1 MSHDHEHDEGAHGA
15 EPIQGVDAGA
25 MHRVVDDLAA
35 ALHRYVDTA
44 VGVRAEFGAQE
55 ADEDPRILALEAS
68 VGTLNA
74 TLYDLVH
81 ETLGLHADLT
91 GMSWDDEEPE
101 GPVDGVEVDTFH
113 LGFVV
118 GPPQAASDLT
128 LDSVLDM
135 LDTGGADL
143 ARTLQEAGFDVVEWG
158 AARGAPVHF
167 GEDDED
173 DEDVDDDEEDGRA

>member
-1 MSHDHEHDEGAHGA
+1 MSHEHEHDESAHGVD
-15 EPIQGVDAGA
+15 PIHGVDPAA
-25 MHRVVDDLAA
+25 MHRVVDDLTT
-35 ALHRYVDTA
+35 ALHSYVDTA
-44 VGVRAEFGAQE
+44 VGVRAEFGATE

-68 VGTLNA
+68 VGSLNA
-74 TLYDLVH
+74 QLYDLLH

-91 GMSWDDEEPE
+91 GMTWDDEEPE
-101 GPVDGVEVDTFH
+101 GPAGQDEVDTFH

-135 LDTGGADL
+135 VDTGGAEL

-167 GEDDED
+167 GEDEL
-173 DEDVDDDEEDGRA
+173 DDEEDGPE

>member
-15 EPIQGVDAGA
+15 EPIQGVDATA
-25 MHRVVDDLAA
+25 LHAVVDELSA
-35 ALHRYVDTA
+35 ALHSYVDTA
-44 VGVRAEFGAQE
+44 IGVRAEFGATE
-55 ADEDPRILALEAS
+55 ADEDPRILALEAQ
-68 VGTLNA
+68 VGALNA
-74 TLYDLVH
+74 RMYDLLH

-91 GMSWDDEEPE
+91 GMSWDEEEPE
-101 GPVDGVEVDTFH
+101 GPADEDAVDTFH

-118 GPPQAASDLT
+118 GPPQATSDLT

-135 LDTGGADL
+135 IDAGGADL

-167 GEDDED
+167 
-173 DEDVDDDEEDGRA
+173 DEEDE

>member
-15 EPIQGVDAGA
+15 EPIQGVDPTSLHG
-25 MHRVVDDLAA
+25 VVDELSA
-35 ALHRYVDTA
+35 ALHTYVDTA
-44 VGVRAEFGAQE
+44 VGVRAEFGATE
-55 ADEDPRILALEAS
+55 ADEDPRILALEAK
-68 VGTLNA
+68 VGALNA
-74 TLYDLVH
+74 RMYDLLH

-91 GMSWDDEEPE
+91 GMSWDEEEPE
-101 GPVDGVEVDTFH
+101 GPSDGDEVDTFH

-135 LDTGGADL
+135 IDTGGADL

-167 GEDDED
+167 GEE
-173 DEDVDDDEEDGRA
+173 DEE